1 MSNGA
6 LIPQRNTTT
15 EIILTHSLNIAEVSR
30 MIYIEEVFV
39 LQRSLN
45 TVIVS
50 NLQYKIQINSIFYLI
65 SYQVVV
71 LYLN

>member
-1 MSNGA
+1 
-6 LIPQRNTTT
+6 
-15 EIILTHSLNIAEVSR
+15 